1 MTDKVSKGNDR
12 GVYRMQIQTGDMSQ
26 SIKSGIK
33 PAAIGQIHAVSIK
46 ERISATEALVSM
58 GGKDMRMTFENGIPS
73 DNRIQIEITG
83 VQTDLIKAK
92 QVPRSAEPLPT
103 REAAELD
110 ALMKSAGVDA
120 SSMKELAQMLSR
132 NGYSIT
138 NELLKGLQDFLK
150 TEAGTNEQK
159 LVTIE
164 SAARRGLEMSIS
176 HLKAIHASLHG
187 ESISRVV
194 GDLASELPRVSNV
207 LSNNRSEMTAIVRL
221 MAAIESSENMAD
233 IRKHVMEFLKEAQP
247 SLFDKRAILKALSE
261 GKEAILQTLRLA
273 GQKGSGQEVLTEE
286 GKWFKDLLKMIQ
298 KQPSIEQVL
307 MQAKQFGTMSGMQ
320 GLQGSSDFMATV
332 AKAEQLTAKG
342 RELLARKEL
351 TDAVK
356 RLEESN
362 PQIKQPPS
370 GLVLSAVEAND
381 IEQAVQSLKLDS
393 KSILVTQI
401 SERLAQLAIDFKQAK
416 RDIVRNLDQ
425 SLQLLSIR
433 QPQARQVLEATI
445 KQLDTAILKG
455 EYMLYADMATEKKL
469 LLASGR
475 LQEARALL
483 AGGNL
488 AGASDIVREMK
499 ALTEGIMFKP
509 SEVRLKHFTAGMDD
523 AQTPLYKPEQS
534 GRQLFEL
541 IRKLGMMNEAD
552 TARTLMDG
560 KQQGP
565 QANLKSSLL
574 QALNEGTLSPKLAHQ
589 AEQIVQT
596 ITGQQL
602 LAKPDSSGMQQLAFQ
617 LPLILQ
623 KQVENVKVFV
633 NGQGGKESID
643 WENCRLY
650 FVMETKRLGEIGISL
665 TAHNRNLLITFN
677 SDKKDLPHRLEPLTE
692 SVFGRLEE
700 IGYVV
705 GSLQVKPFK
714 RETEETEAGKEVSQ
728 QLINPFA
735 GKGYDRTI

>member
-1 MTDKVSKGNDR
+1 MDTS
-12 GVYRMQIQTGDMSQ
+12 QT
-26 SIKSGIK
+26 IKSGIK
-33 PAAIGQIHAVSIK
+33 PAAIGQIHTVSIK

-58 GGKDMRMTFENGIPS
+58 AGKDMRMTFENGIPS
-73 DNRIQIEITG
+73 ENRIQIEITG

-92 QVPRSAEPLPT
+92 QVPRNAEPLPT
-103 REAAELD
+103 GAAAELD

-138 NELLKGLQDFLK
+138 NELLKGLRDFLK

-159 LVTIE
+159 LLTIE
-164 SAARRGLEMSIS
+164 AAARRGLEMSTS

-194 GDLASELPRVSNV
+194 DDLASELPQVSNV
-207 LSNNRSEMTAIVRL
+207 LSSNRSEKTAIVRL

-273 GQKGSGQEVLTEE
+273 GQNGSGQEVLTEE

-307 MQAKQFGTMSGMQ
+307 MQAKQFGAMSGMQ
-320 GLQGSSDFMATV
+320 GLQGSSDFMEAV
-332 AKAEQLTAKG
+332 AKAEQLITKG

-351 TDAVK
+351 TDAIK
-356 RLEESN
+356 QLEESN

-370 GLVLSAVEAND
+370 GLVLSAIEAND

-416 RDIVRNLDQ
+416 RAIVRNLDQ
-425 SLQLLSIR
+425 SLQLLSMR
-433 QPQARQVLEATI
+433 QPQAKQVLEATI

-552 TARTLMDG
+552 TARALMDG

-633 NGQGGKESID
+633 NGQGGSESID

-692 SVFGRLEE
+692 SIFGRLEE
-700 IGYVV
+700 IGYTV

-714 RETEETEAGKEVSQ
+714 RETEETEAGEVNQ